1 MTDAPTQLSPD
12 LVTQAGLACDLDAL
26 VPADHDRQATTF
38 ERLRQSVQEVAE
50 LPDGWA
56 VRLPATDD
64 MLHLIADFVSY
75 ERRCCPFF
83 EFNLNVTPNAG
94 PIWLRLTGR
103 PGVKAFLS
111 GAFAPGDS
119 HD

>member
-1 MTDAPTQLSPD
+1 MMDTLAELSPA
-12 LVTQAGLACDLDAL
+12 LAAPAGLACDLDAL
-26 VPADHDRQATTF
+26 DPADHDRQAAAF
-38 ERLRQSVQEVAE
+38 GRLRQSVLEVKE

-64 MLHLIADFVSY
+64 TLHLIADFISY

-83 EFNLNVTPNAG
+83 EFNLNVTPDAG
-94 PIWLRLTGR
+94 PFWLRLTGR

-111 GAFAPGDS
+111 GAFTPGES

>member
-1 MTDAPTQLSPD
+1 MTDLTPTQSLDPAT
-12 LVTQAGLACDLDAL
+12 VMGLACDLAAL
-26 VPADHDRQATTF
+26 SPAERDQQADTF
-38 ERLRQSVQEVAE
+38 ERLRQAVLEIAE
-50 LPDGWA
+50 LPDGY
-56 VRLPATDD
+56 VLRLPTAGDT
-64 MLHLIADFVSY
+64 LHLIADFISF

-83 EFNLNVTPNAG
+83 EFNLQVTPDAG

-103 PGVKAFLS
+103 PEVKAILS

>member
-1 MTDAPTQLSPD
+1 MTSTPLLSPD
-12 LVTQAGLACDLDAL
+12 AAPAAEVACDLNAL
-26 VPADHDRQATTF
+26 SPAEREQQAATL
-38 ERLRQSVQEVAE
+38 ERLRRAVLEVVD
-50 LPDGWA
+50 LPDGCA
-56 VRLPATDD
+56 LRLPADD
-64 MLHLIADFVSY
+64 DALRLAADFISF

-83 EFNLNVTPNAG
+83 EFNLNVTPDAG

-103 PGVKAFLS
+103 PEVKAFLS

>member
-1 MTDAPTQLSPD
+1 MTSTPLLSPD
-12 LVTQAGLACDLDAL
+12 TVTAVGLACDLDSL
-26 VPADHDRQATTF
+26 SPA
-38 ERLRQSVQEVAE
+38 ERLRRAVLEVVD
-50 LPDGWA
+50 LPDGCA
-56 VRLPATDD
+56 LRLPADD
-64 MLHLIADFVSY
+64 DALRLAADFIGF

-83 EFNLNVTPNAG
+83 EFNLNVTPDAG

-103 PGVKAFLS
+103 PEVKAILS

>member
-1 MTDAPTQLSPD
+1 MTGSTDWPSPD
-12 LVTQAGLACDLDAL
+12 ADRAAGLACDLDAL
-26 VPADHDRQATTF
+26 EAAERDRQAATF
-38 ERLRQSVQEVAE
+38 ERLRRLVQAVEE

-56 VRLPATDD
+56 MQLPTADETLRLV
-64 MLHLIADFVSY
+64 ADFIAY

-83 EFNLNVTPNAG
+83 EFDLKVTPDAG